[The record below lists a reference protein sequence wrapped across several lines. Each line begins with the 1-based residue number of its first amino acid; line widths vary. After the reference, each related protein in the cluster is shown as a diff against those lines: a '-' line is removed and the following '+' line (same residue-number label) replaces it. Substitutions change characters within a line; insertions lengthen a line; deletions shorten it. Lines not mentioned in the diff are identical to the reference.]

1 MTRIVQQGDGM
12 FEKHHL
18 LWRQNVK
25 PYLQIYNVAGKP
37 LEKPFVDHVRYIRR
51 DERGSSVYTLSA
63 TSSSSSSTASVAVY
77 GLSTEGYRIASSI
90 AINGSKVSLIDESVR
105 MAIVL
110 KPDIARTYP
119 NVSSLMED
127 EPLLDL
133 QPIDIA
139 ISNASYVYF
148 APRIR
153 KVGPEVKSDVMTK
166 FKDAIKALRRGASL
180 IYMLPT
186 GVGGNNENIALIEH
200 MTGMTVEKDVSYYY
214 LPMSAI
220 ATASSETLIGSVKSK
235 HDNHISKMLYDPD
248 TRRRLKFVDINSAE
262 LVHVIKTL
270 SHYSGMASIL
280 EICKK
285 ATDSNILSELMRSTF
300 ADLYTDDLTSGL
312 YDLRI
317 IGSSLDGTGPLMY
330 LVNGSIKGVDG
341 YVKFLIDQIRATLKK
356 RDLKASRTKVAI
368 TSTLDPTEMRGDRIE
383 LLSSFETK
391 VKDYI
396 SDVERHQGQTF
407 DLYHTDKTT
416 LVIACSKTDFE
427 KVMSKNIANQEFI
440 VIKANP
446 LCETV

>member
-1 MTRIVQQGDGM
+1 
-12 FEKHHL
+12 
-18 LWRQNVK
+18 
-25 PYLQIYNVAGKP
+25 
-37 LEKPFVDHVRYIRR
+37 
-51 DERGSSVYTLSA
+51 
-63 TSSSSSSTASVAVY
+63 
-77 GLSTEGYRIASSI
+77 
-90 AINGSKVSLIDESVR
+90 

-153 KVGPEVKSDVMTK
+153 KVGPDVKSDVMTK
-166 FKDAIKALRRGASL
+166 FKDAIKALKQGASL

-214 LPMSAI
+214 LPMSTI
-220 ATASSETLIGSVKSK
+220 TTASSETLIGSVKAK

-248 TRRRLKFVDINSAE
+248 MRRRLKFVDINSAE

-300 ADLYTDDLTSGL
+300 ADLYIDDVTTGL

-330 LVNGSIKGVDG
+330 LVNGSIKSVDG
-341 YVKFLIDQIRATLKK
+341 YVKFLIDQVRATLKK

-368 TSTLDPTEMRGDRIE
+368 AWTLDPHEMRGDRIE

-391 VKDYI
+391 IKDYI
-396 SDVERHQGQTF
+396 SDVERHQGHTF

-416 LVIACSKTDFE
+416 IVIACSKTDFE
-427 KVMSKNIANQEFI
+427 KVMSKNMANQEFI

>member
-1 MTRIVQQGDGM
+1 M
-12 FEKHHL
+12 
-18 LWRQNVK
+18 
-25 PYLQIYNVAGKP
+25 
-37 LEKPFVDHVRYIRR
+37 
-51 DERGSSVYTLSA
+51 S
-63 TSSSSSSTASVAVY
+63 TSSSTNTASVAVY

-90 AINGSKVSLIDESVR
+90 AVNGSKVSLIDVSVR
-105 MAIVL
+105 MAILL

-153 KVGPEVKSDVMTK
+153 KVGQDVKSDVMTK
-166 FKDAIKALRRGASL
+166 FKDAIKALKRGASL

-214 LPMSAI
+214 FPMSPI
-220 ATASSETLIGSVKSK
+220 AASSETLIGSFKSK

-248 TRRRLKFVDINSAE
+248 TRRKLNFVDINSAE

-285 ATDSNILSELMRSTF
+285 ATDSNIRSELMHSTF
-300 ADLYTDDLTSGL
+300 ADLYIDDVTSGL

-330 LVNGSIKGVDG
+330 LVNGSIKSIEG
-341 YVKFLIDQIRATLKK
+341 YLKFLIDQVRATLKK
-356 RDLKASRTKVAI
+356 RDLKASRTRVAI
-368 TSTLDPTEMRGDRIE
+368 AWTLDPHEMRGDRVE

-391 VKDYI
+391 IKDYI
-396 SDVERHQGQTF
+396 SDVDRQQGSTF

-416 LVIACSKTDFE
+416 IVIACSKADFE
-427 KVMSKNIANQEFI
+427 KIMSKNMANQEFI
-440 VIKANP
+440 VMKANP
-446 LCETV
+446 LCEIVQE

>member
-1 MTRIVQQGDGM
+1 M
-12 FEKHHL
+12 
-18 LWRQNVK
+18 
-25 PYLQIYNVAGKP
+25 
-37 LEKPFVDHVRYIRR
+37 
-51 DERGSSVYTLSA
+51 SA
-63 TSSSSSSTASVAVY
+63 TSSHSSIAPSVAVY

-90 AINGSKVSLIDESVR
+90 AVNGSKVSLIDESVR
-105 MAIVL
+105 MAILL

-119 NVSSLMED
+119 NVGSLIED

-133 QPIDIA
+133 EPIDIA

-153 KVGPEVKSDVMTK
+153 KVGPDVKSDVMTK
-166 FKDAIKALRRGASL
+166 FKDAIKALKRGASL

-200 MTGMTVEKDVSYYY
+200 MTGMTVEKDISYYY
-214 LPMSAI
+214 LPMSSI
-220 ATASSETLIGSVKSK
+220 ATSSETLIGSIKSK
-235 HDNHISKMLYDPD
+235 HDNHISKMLHDPVA
-248 TRRRLKFVDINSAE
+248 RRKLNFVDINSAE
-262 LVHVIKTL
+262 LIHVIKTL

-285 ATDSNILSELMRSTF
+285 AADSNIRSELMRGTF
-300 ADLYTDDLTSGL
+300 ADLYMDDVTSGL

-330 LVNGSIKGVDG
+330 LVNGSIKGVEG
-341 YVKFLIDQIRATLKK
+341 YLKYLIDQIRATLKK

-368 TSTLDPTEMRGDRIE
+368 AWTLDPHEMRGDKID

-396 SDVERHQGQTF
+396 SDVDRHQGPTF

-416 LVIACSKTDFE
+416 IVIACSKADFE
-427 KVMSKNIANQEFI
+427 KVISKNVANQEFI
-440 VIKANP
+440 VMKANP
-446 LCETV
+446 LCEMLQE

>member
-1 MTRIVQQGDGM
+1 
-12 FEKHHL
+12 
-18 LWRQNVK
+18 
-25 PYLQIYNVAGKP
+25 
-37 LEKPFVDHVRYIRR
+37 
-51 DERGSSVYTLSA
+51 LSA
-63 TSSSSSSTASVAVY
+63 TSSSSHSSSAASVAVY

-90 AINGSKVSLIDESVR
+90 AVNGSKVSLIDESVR
-105 MAIVL
+105 MAILL

-153 KVGPEVKSDVMTK
+153 KVGPDVKSDVMTK
-166 FKDAIKALRRGASL
+166 FKDAIKALKHGASL

-186 GVGGNNENIALIEH
+186 GVGGNNENIALMEH
-200 MTGMTVEKDVSYYY
+200 MTGMTVEKDISYYY
-214 LPMSAI
+214 FPMSSI
-220 ATASSETLIGSVKSK
+220 AASSETLIGSVKSK

-248 TRRRLKFVDINSAE
+248 ARRKLNFVDINSAE
-262 LVHVIKTL
+262 LIHVIKTL

-285 ATDSNILSELMRSTF
+285 AADSNIRSELMHSTF
-300 ADLYTDDLTSGL
+300 ADLYIDDVTSGL

-330 LVNGSIKGVDG
+330 LVNGSIKGVEG
-341 YVKFLIDQIRATLKK
+341 YLKFLIDQIRATLKK

-368 TSTLDPTEMRGDRIE
+368 AWTLDPHEMRGDRIE

-396 SDVERHQGQTF
+396 SDVDRHQGPTF

-416 LVIACSKTDFE
+416 IVVACSKADFE
-427 KVMSKNIANQEFI
+427 KVISKNMANQEFI
-440 VIKANP
+440 VMKANP
-446 LCETV
+446 LCEMMQE

>member
-1 MTRIVQQGDGM
+1 
-12 FEKHHL
+12 
-18 LWRQNVK
+18 
-25 PYLQIYNVAGKP
+25 
-37 LEKPFVDHVRYIRR
+37 LEKPFVDHLKYIRG
-51 DERGSSVYTLSA
+51 DERGSSIYALSA
-63 TSSSSSSTASVAVY
+63 ASSSSSSTASVAVY
-77 GLSTEGYRIASSI
+77 GLSSEGYRIASSI

-105 MAIVL
+105 MAILL

-119 NVSSLMED
+119 NVNSLMED

-139 ISNASYVYF
+139 ISNAEYVYF

-153 KVGPEVKSDVMTK
+153 KVGPDVKGDVMTK
-166 FKDAIKALRRGASL
+166 FKDAIKALQRGASL

-200 MTGMTVEKDVSYYY
+200 MTGMTVEKDISYYY
-214 LPMSAI
+214 LPMSTITA
-220 ATASSETLIGSVKSK
+220 ASSERMIGSVKST
-235 HDNHISKMLYDPD
+235 HDNRISKMLYDPD
-248 TRRRLKFVDINSAE
+248 MTRKLNFVDINSAE

-285 ATDSNILSELMRSTF
+285 ATSTNTYSELMGSTF
-300 ADLYTDDLTSGL
+300 TDLYIDDVTSGL

-330 LVNGSIKGVDG
+330 LVNGSIKGIEG
-341 YVKFLIDQIRATLKK
+341 YFKFLIDQIRATLKR

-368 TSTLDPTEMRGDRIE
+368 AWTLDQHEMRGDRIE

-396 SDVERHQGQTF
+396 GDVERHQGQTF

-416 LVIACSKTDFE
+416 IVIACSKTDFE
-427 KVMSKNIANQEFI
+427 KVMSKNMANKEFI
-440 VIKANP
+440 VVKANP
-446 LCETV
+446 LCETVQE

>member
-1 MTRIVQQGDGM
+1 M
-12 FEKHHL
+12 
-18 LWRQNVK
+18 
-25 PYLQIYNVAGKP
+25 
-37 LEKPFVDHVRYIRR
+37 EKPFVDHVRYIRR
-51 DERGSSVYTLSA
+51 DERGSLLYTLSA
-63 TSSSSSSTASVAVY
+63 TSSSSTTTTTTASVAVY

-105 MAIVL
+105 MAILL

-133 QPIDIA
+133 EPIDIA

-153 KVGPEVKSDVMTK
+153 KVGPDVKSDVMTK
-166 FKDAIKALRRGASL
+166 FKDAIKALKRGASL

-220 ATASSETLIGSVKSK
+220 TTASSETLIGSVKSK

-248 TRRRLKFVDINSAE
+248 TRRKLKFVDVNSAE

-285 ATDSNILSELMRSTF
+285 ATDNNTLSELMRGTF
-300 ADLYTDDLTSGL
+300 ADIYIDDVTSGL

-368 TSTLDPTEMRGDRIE
+368 AWTLDPHEMRGDRIE
-383 LLSSFETK
+383 LLSSLETK

-396 SDVERHQGQTF
+396 SDVERHQGQAF

-416 LVIACSKTDFE
+416 IVVACSKTDFE
-427 KVMSKNIANQEFI
+427 KVMSKNMANQEFI

-446 LCETV
+446 LCETVQE

>member
-1 MTRIVQQGDGM
+1 M
-12 FEKHHL
+12 
-18 LWRQNVK
+18 
-25 PYLQIYNVAGKP
+25 
-37 LEKPFVDHVRYIRR
+37 
-51 DERGSSVYTLSA
+51 SA
-63 TSSSSSSTASVAVY
+63 TSSSSHSSSAASVAVY

-90 AINGSKVSLIDESVR
+90 AVNGSKVSLIDESVR
-105 MAIVL
+105 MAILL

-153 KVGPEVKSDVMTK
+153 KVGPDVKSDVMTK
-166 FKDAIKALRRGASL
+166 FKDAIKALKRGASL

-186 GVGGNNENIALIEH
+186 GVGGNNENIALMEH
-200 MTGMTVEKDVSYYY
+200 MTGMTVEKDISYYY
-214 LPMSAI
+214 FPMSSI
-220 ATASSETLIGSVKSK
+220 AASSETLIGSVKSK

-248 TRRRLKFVDINSAE
+248 ARRKLNFVDINSAE
-262 LVHVIKTL
+262 LIHVIKTL

-285 ATDSNILSELMRSTF
+285 AADSNIRSELMHSTF
-300 ADLYTDDLTSGL
+300 ADLYIDDVTSGL

-330 LVNGSIKGVDG
+330 LVNGSIKGVEG
-341 YVKFLIDQIRATLKK
+341 YLKFLIDQIRATLKK

-368 TSTLDPTEMRGDRIE
+368 AWTLDPHEMRGDRIE

-396 SDVERHQGQTF
+396 SDVDRHQGPTF

-416 LVIACSKTDFE
+416 IVVACSKADFE
-427 KVMSKNIANQEFI
+427 KVISKNMANQEFI
-440 VIKANP
+440 VMKANP
-446 LCETV
+446 LCEMMQE

>member
-1 MTRIVQQGDGM
+1 M
-12 FEKHHL
+12 
-18 LWRQNVK
+18 
-25 PYLQIYNVAGKP
+25 
-37 LEKPFVDHVRYIRR
+37 
-51 DERGSSVYTLSA
+51 
-63 TSSSSSSTASVAVY
+63 Y

-90 AINGSKVSLIDESVR
+90 AVNGSKVSLIDESVR
-105 MAIVL
+105 MAILL

-119 NVSSLMED
+119 NVGSLIED

-153 KVGPEVKSDVMTK
+153 KVGPDVKSDVMTK
-166 FKDAIKALRRGASL
+166 FKDAIKALKRGASL

-200 MTGMTVEKDVSYYY
+200 MTGMTVEKDISYYY
-214 LPMSAI
+214 LPMSSI
-220 ATASSETLIGSVKSK
+220 ASSETLIGSIKSK
-235 HDNHISKMLYDPD
+235 HDNNISKMLHDPVA
-248 TRRRLKFVDINSAE
+248 RRKLNFVDINSAE
-262 LVHVIKTL
+262 LIHVIKTL

-285 ATDSNILSELMRSTF
+285 AADSNIRSELMRGTF
-300 ADLYTDDLTSGL
+300 ADLYIDDVTSGL

-330 LVNGSIKGVDG
+330 LVNGSIKGIEG
-341 YVKFLIDQIRATLKK
+341 YLKYLIDQIRATLKK

-368 TSTLDPTEMRGDRIE
+368 AWTLDPHEMRGDKID

-396 SDVERHQGQTF
+396 SDVDRHQGPTF

-416 LVIACSKTDFE
+416 IVIACSKVDFE
-427 KVMSKNIANQEFI
+427 KVISKNVANQEFI
-440 VIKANP
+440 VMKANP
-446 LCETV
+446 LCEMLQE

>member
-1 MTRIVQQGDGM
+1 
-12 FEKHHL
+12 
-18 LWRQNVK
+18 
-25 PYLQIYNVAGKP
+25 
-37 LEKPFVDHVRYIRR
+37 
-51 DERGSSVYTLSA
+51 LST
-63 TSSSSSSTASVAVY
+63 TSSSSSTTTSVAVY

-90 AINGSKVSLIDESVR
+90 AVNGSKVSLIDESVR
-105 MAIVL
+105 MAILL

-166 FKDAIKALRRGASL
+166 FKDAIKALKRGASL

-214 LPMSAI
+214 LPISSI
-220 ATASSETLIGSVKSK
+220 ATSSETLIGSVKSK

-248 TRRRLKFVDINSAE
+248 TRPKLNFVDINSAE

-285 ATDSNILSELMRSTF
+285 ATDSNIRSELMRGTF
-300 ADLYTDDLTSGL
+300 ADLYIDDVTSGL

-330 LVNGSIKGVDG
+330 LVNGSIKSVEG
-341 YVKFLIDQIRATLKK
+341 YLKFLIDQIRATLKK

-368 TSTLDPTEMRGDRIE
+368 AWTLDPHEMRGDRIE

-396 SDVERHQGQTF
+396 SDVDRYQGPTF

-416 LVIACSKTDFE
+416 ILIACSKADFE
-427 KVMSKNIANQEFI
+427 KVMSKNMANQEFI
-440 VIKANP
+440 VMKANP
-446 LCETV
+446 LCEMVQE